1 SGCLTLPKVFAPF
14 KRVLHEKDLARWHG
28 DKQECIIE
36 GNVAME
42 GEALIEKSEG
52 VGGSKEWEDG
62 CNHKSFAD
70 LMKEKGRESSSGSE
84 ILSSEMTELDGQ
96 SQGSAEDSSSS
107 ASVEWPVQEI
117 SASNCTSPSEDAEKK
132 DLGSENFEE
141 QVSVLPIP
149 ELELEMMK
157 ERFAK
162 LLLGEDMS
170 GSGNG
175 VPTALAISNAI
186 TNLCATLFGQLWR
199 LEPLP
204 QEKKA
209 MWRREME
216 CLLCVSDHIV
226 ELKPTWQTFPDGSK
240 LEVMT
245 CRPRSDLYV
254 NLPALRKLDNMLLEI
269 LDSFVNP
276 EFRYVDQGVL
286 APDGDGSNSFRR
298 ALQRQEEKWWLPVPQ
313 VPPCGLH
320 ENSRKHLQHKRD
332 CTNQILKAAMA
343 INSIA
348 LAEME
353 IPDTYLESLPKTARA
368 SLGDVIY
375 RYITSDNFS
384 PECLLACLDLSSE
397 HQAIEIANRVE
408 GSIYI
413 WHKKT
418 NSKPVGRTTRSSS
431 RSSWEMFRDLIVE
444 GEKSEMLAERAE
456 SILLSLK
463 QRFPGLPQ
471 TALDMSKIQCNKDV
485 GKSILESYSRVLESL
500 ASNIVARID
509 DVLYVDDL
517 TKHSDQFS
525 SIPKVGVIAHKSIS
539 VPYSMPGQSTP
550 PYKPSFGT
558 PSFSP
563 VRGVSPAKGAKSP
576 FINSTNLPHRGV
588 NKVLTDFG
596 SIDRK
601 EKDHGFSPMEKF
613 VPTLKTFDEESSDCT
628 EDVKLKVLDQAW
640 LE

>member
-1 SGCLTLPKVFAPF
+1 MEGVALV
-14 KRVLHEKDLARWHG
+14 EKNEG
-28 DKQECIIE
+28 FE
-36 GNVAME
+36 GN
-42 GEALIEKSEG
+42 
-52 VGGSKEWEDG
+52 KEWENGGND
-62 CNHKSFAD
+62 KSFAD
-70 LMKEKGRESSSGSE
+70 LMKEKGRGSSSSSE
-84 ILSSEMTELDGQ
+84 FLSSEMTELDGQ
-96 SQGSAEDSSSS
+96 SQGSAEDSASSTS
-107 ASVEWPVQEI
+107 MGWPVQEI
-117 SASNCTSPSEDAEKK
+117 YASNCTTPRGSEESEKK
-132 DLGSENFEE
+132 DLCNENFEE
-141 QVSVLPIP
+141 QVSVLPMP
-149 ELELEMMK
+149 ELEIEMMK

-175 VPTALAISNAI
+175 VATALAISNAI
-186 TNLCATLFGQLWR
+186 TNLCATIFGQLWR
-199 LEPLP
+199 LEPLSP
-204 QEKKA
+204 EKKA

-216 CLLCVSDHIV
+216 WLLCVSDHIV
-226 ELKPTWQTFPDGSK
+226 ELKPTCQTFPDGSK

-269 LDSFVNP
+269 LDSFVKP

-286 APDGDGSNSFRR
+286 APDADGSSSFRQ
-298 ALQRQEEKWWLPVPQ
+298 ALQRLEEKWWLPVPQ

-320 ENSRKHLQHKRD
+320 ENSRKQLQHKRD
-332 CTNQILKAAMA
+332 CANQILKAAMA
-343 INSIA
+343 INSTS

-408 GSIYI
+408 ASIYI

-418 NSKPVGRTTRSSS
+418 NSRPPGRTTRSGSK
-431 RSSWEMFRDLIVE
+431 SSWEMLRELIVE
-444 GEKSEMLAERAE
+444 GDKSETLAERSE
-456 SILLSLK
+456 SLLLSLK

-517 TKHSDQFS
+517 TKHSDQPL
-525 SIPKVGVIAHKSIS
+525 PKVGVIAQKSIS
-539 VPYSMPGQSTP
+539 VPYSMPGQSTT
-550 PYKPSFGT
+550 PYKSSSFGT

-563 VRGVSPAKGAKSP
+563 AQGISPSKGAKSP
-576 FINSTNLPHRGV
+576 FKFPHRGV
-588 NKVLTDFG
+588 GVNKILNEFG

-601 EKDHGFSPMEKF
+601 ERDYGFRPMEKF
-613 VPTLKTFDEESSDCT
+613 VPTLKTFDEVPAIEADIESSDCT
-628 EDVKLKVLDQAW
+628 EEDDKLKVLDRAW

>member
-1 SGCLTLPKVFAPF
+1 
-14 KRVLHEKDLARWHG
+14 
-28 DKQECIIE
+28 
-36 GNVAME
+36 ME
-42 GEALIEKSEG
+42 GEVLIQKSEG
-52 VGGSKEWEDG
+52 VEGNKEWENG
-62 CNHKSFAD
+62 CNDKSFAD
-70 LMKEKGRESSSGSE
+70 LRKEKGRESSSSSE
-84 ILSSEMTELDGQ
+84 FLSSEMTELDGQ
-96 SQGSAEDSSSS
+96 SQGSAEDSSLTSMG
-107 ASVEWPVQEI
+107 WPVQEI
-117 SASNCTSPSEDAEKK
+117 SASNCTSPRGSEDAEKK
-132 DLGSENFEE
+132 DLGNEKYEE

-149 ELELEMMK
+149 VLELEMMK

-170 GSGNG
+170 GCGNG

-204 QEKKA
+204 PEKKA

-216 CLLCVSDHIV
+216 WLLCVSDHIV

-286 APDGDGSNSFRR
+286 APDGDGSSSFRR

-320 ENSRKHLQHKRD
+320 ENSSKKLQHKRD
-332 CTNQILKAAMA
+332 CTKQILKAAMA
-343 INSIA
+343 INSIT

-384 PECLLACLDLSSE
+384 PESLLACLDLSSE
-397 HQAIEIANRVE
+397 HQAIEIVNRVE
-408 GSIYI
+408 ASIYI

-418 NSKPVGRTTRSSS
+418 NSRPTGRTTRSSS
-431 RSSWEMFRDLIVE
+431 KSSWEMFRDLIVE
-444 GEKSEMLAERAE
+444 GDKSEMLAERAE
-456 SILLSLK
+456 SLLLSLK
-463 QRFPGLPQ
+463 QGFPGLPQ
-471 TALDMSKIQCNKDV
+471 TALDMNKIQCNKDL

-517 TKHSDQFS
+517 SKHSDQFS
-525 SIPKVGVIAHKSIS
+525 SLSKVGAIAHKSIS
-539 VPYSMPGQSTP
+539 VPYSMPGQSS
-550 PYKPSFGT
+550 PYKSSFGT

-563 VRGVSPAKGAKSP
+563 AQGVSPAKRVKSP
-576 FINSTNLPHRGV
+576 FINNSNLPQRGVGV

-601 EKDHGFSPMEKF
+601 EKDYGFCPMEKF
-613 VPTLKTFDEESSDCT
+613 VPTLKTFDETDMESTDCT
-628 EDVKLKVLDQAW
+628 EEDAKLKVLDQAW